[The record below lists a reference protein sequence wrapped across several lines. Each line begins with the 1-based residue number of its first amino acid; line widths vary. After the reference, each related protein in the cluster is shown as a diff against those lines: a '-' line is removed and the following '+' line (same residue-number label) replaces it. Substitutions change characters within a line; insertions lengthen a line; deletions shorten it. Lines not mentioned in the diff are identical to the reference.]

1 MSLKSASGSLCL
13 ISDSSIPSI
22 QSPPSQFNSSRP
34 DPGQHDPLDL
44 DPDVSGDPGQHD
56 PLEPNRPDPLDPDPD
71 DPGDPGDPDHPDHS
85 GHDDPGDASN
95 IPGMRSSEPLEANGS

>member
-1 MSLKSASGSLCL
+1 MRDNWSDLITFVAEVSLKSASGSLCL

-34 DPGQHDPLDL
+34 DPGQHDPLD
-44 DPDVSGDPGQHD
+44 
-56 PLEPNRPDPLDPDPD
+56 PDPD
-71 DPGDPGDPDHPDHS
+71 DPGDGDSDPDHS
-85 GHDDPGDASN
+85 GDDDPGDASN

>member
-1 MSLKSASGSLCL
+1 MITLRDYWSDLITFVAEVSLKSASGSLCL

-34 DPGQHDPLDL
+34 DPGQ
-44 DPDVSGDPGQHD
+44 
-56 PLEPNRPDPLDPDPD
+56 PDPLDHDPD

-85 GHDDPGDASN
+85 GHDDPGDDSS
-95 IPGMRSSEPLEANGS
+95 IPGMRS

>member
-1 MSLKSASGSLCL
+1 MRDYWSDLITFVAEVSLKSASGSLCL

-34 DPGQHDPLDL
+34 DPGQHDPLD
-44 DPDVSGDPGQHD
+44 PDDTGDPGQ
-56 PLEPNRPDPLDPDPD
+56 PDPLDHD

-85 GHDDPGDASN
+85 GHDDPGDDSS
-95 IPGMRSSEPLEANGS
+95 IPGMRS

>member
-34 DPGQHDPLDL
+34 DPGQHDPLD
-44 DPDVSGDPGQHD
+44 
-56 PLEPNRPDPLDPDPD
+56 PD
-71 DPGDPGDPDHPDHS
+71 DPGDGDSDPDHS
-85 GHDDPGDASN
+85 GDDDPGDASN

>member
-1 MSLKSASGSLCL
+1 MRDYWSDLITFVAEVSLKSASGSLCL

-34 DPGQHDPLDL
+34 DPGQHDPLD
-44 DPDVSGDPGQHD
+44 
-56 PLEPNRPDPLDPDPD
+56 PDPD
-71 DPGDPGDPDHPDHS
+71 DPGDGDSDPDHS
-85 GHDDPGDASN
+85 GDDDPGDASN